1 MGVENITLSMNFPH
15 APSFRAAGYAPIA
28 TDGPGN
34 HHTGGLVRQHGRVS
48 FSRVFEAG
56 HPVAAYAPATVGR
69 VFERAVLGRD
79 VATGTVDASRA
90 GPSSSLGGVLTD
102 AVLPP
107 VLDAPRCGWYVV
119 NDSQTCTDEQRVA
132 VREGTAVVVDW
143 EVVSPAGVFLPT
155 SGNPAGAAS
164 TQAAVATAAG
174 RV

>member
-1 MGVENITLSMNFPH
+1 MGVENITLSMDFPD

-34 HHTGGLVRQHGRVS
+34 HHAGGLVRQHGRVS

-56 HPVAAYAPATVGR
+56 HAVAAYAPATVGR
-69 VFERAVLGRD
+69 IFERAVLGRD

-90 GPSSSLGGVLTD
+90 LTEGSLGVFTD

-119 NDSQTCTDEQRVA
+119 NDTQTCTDEQRAA
-132 VREGTAVVVDW
+132 VLEGTAVVVDW

-164 TQAAVATAAG
+164 TQAAVATAAW